1 MRITNGDV
9 VFLRNGSPALVKEVN
24 REAGKVLLD
33 YDLKD
38 VQKMTEHG
46 LKNHL
51 SENQRASYNVTLR
64 EVESSDK
71 YEEIQDLHE
80 VIQNLRANRR
90 TDPKVLHYLENELMH
105 RMHREN
111 YTPPNFEV
119 DMDNL
124 PQY

>member
-1 MRITNGDV
+1 MRIVNGDV
-9 VFLRNGSPALVKEVN
+9 VFLRNGTPALVKEVN
-24 REAGKVLLD
+24 SETGKVILD
-33 YDLKD
+33 YDLKN
-38 VQKMTEHG
+38 VQKVTEKG

-51 SENQRASYNVTLR
+51 TESQRASYNVTLR

-71 YEEIQDLHE
+71 KEEIQDLHE
-80 VIQNLRANRR
+80 VIQNLRSNRR

-105 RMHREN
+105 RMLREN

-119 DMDNL
+119 NKENL